1 MVKQLIISIFIADQS
16 LLKMDKTSILNQYRG
31 LCGDVLIELT
41 TKLNKSF
48 KSFLMETLILYLV
61 IPGRINF
68 LQLGRYGKSC
78 EQRFRQNFSKDFD
91 WMDFNLSLSDR
102 VLTGD
107 RKAIAIDPSYI
118 SKSGKNTPW
127 IGYFWSGTAGQAKR
141 GLEILGVGLIDVDN
155 KDCISLQAVQTPDH
169 QTLESRD
176 ANLIDWYLLV
186 LKSMQEKLHRAS
198 RYVVA
203 DAYFA
208 KNNFVTGLQEMKFD
222 LVSRFRDDAA
232 LYYPTLQKPTGKKG
246 RPKLYDGKIDMANL
260 DTTRVQKINIDN
272 GDLYT
277 LVAYSKSLKQMVR
290 LVIWYSRE
298 GKNPKLF
305 FSTDPEMSGKDVIE
319 YYRTRFQIEFCF
331 RDAKG
336 FTGLTQS
343 QARDARK
350 LSFNFNASLTS
361 VNLAKVLAKE
371 RGIPFSMASCKTMIH
386 NAYLLE
392 RFICV
397 SGIKP
402 NRRLNDKLVK
412 ELTLSLQ
419 PLLRDSELYF

>member
-1 MVKQLIISIFIADQS
+1 
-16 LLKMDKTSILNQYRG
+16 MDKTSILNQYRDI
-31 LCGDVLIELT
+31 CSDVLNKLT

-48 KSFLMETLILYLV
+48 KSFLMETLILYII

-68 LQLGRYGKSC
+68 LQMGRYGKSC

-91 WMDFNLSLSDR
+91 WLEFNLSLSER
-102 VLTGD
+102 ILTGD

-118 SKSGKNTPW
+118 SKSGKCTPW

-141 GLEILGVGLIDVDN
+141 GLEILGVGLIDIDN
-155 KDCISLQAVQTPDH
+155 KDCISLQAVQTPDS
-169 QTLESRD
+169 QTLESND
-176 ANLIDWYLLV
+176 IGLIDWYLLV
-186 LKSMQEKLHRAS
+186 LKSMEEKLHKIS
-198 RYVVA
+198 PYVVA
-203 DAYFA
+203 DAYFS
-208 KNNFVTGLQEMKFD
+208 KSNFATGLKDMG
-222 LVSRFRDDAA
+222 LHLISRFRDDAV
-232 LYYPTLQKPTGKKG
+232 LFYPTLEKPTGKRG
-246 RPKLYDGKIDMANL
+246 RPKLYEGKIDMANL
-260 DTTRVQKINIDN
+260 DKSRAEKIDIDN
-272 GDLYT
+272 GEVYT

-290 LVIWYSRE
+290 LAIWYSKD
-298 GKNPKLF
+298 GKKPKLF
-305 FSTDPEMSGKDVIE
+305 FSTNPDMSGKDVIE

-331 RDAKG
+331 RDAKS
-336 FTGLTQS
+336 FTGLIQS
-343 QARDARK
+343 QARDVSK

-371 RGIPFSMASCKTMIH
+371 RGLPFSMASCKTMIH

-412 ELTLSLQ
+412 ELV
-419 PLLRDSELYF
+419 EFAAIAA

>member
-1 MVKQLIISIFIADQS
+1 
-16 LLKMDKTSILNQYRG
+16 MDKTSILNQYRG
-31 LCGDVLIELT
+31 ICSDVLGELA

-48 KSFLMETLILYLV
+48 KSFLMETFILYLV

-91 WMDFNLSLSDR
+91 WLEFNLSLSDR
-102 VLTGD
+102 ILTGD

-118 SKSGKNTPW
+118 TKSGKNTPW
-127 IGYFWSGTAGQAKR
+127 IGYFWSGAAGQAKR

-155 KDCISLQAVQTPDH
+155 KDCISLQAVQTPDR

-186 LKSMQEKLHRAS
+186 IKSMRDKLHRTS

-246 RPKLYDGKIDMANL
+246 RPKLYDGKIDMAHL

-277 LVAYSKSLKQMVR
+277 LIAYSKSLRQMVR
-290 LVIWYSRE
+290 LVIWYFKD
-298 GKNPKLF
+298 GKKPKLF
-305 FSTDPEMSGKDVIE
+305 FSTNPKMSGKDVIE
-319 YYRTRFQIEFCF
+319 FYRTRFQIEFCF

-343 QARDARK
+343 QARDVAE

-361 VNLAKVLAKE
+361 VNLAKE

-412 ELTLSLQ
+412 ELI
-419 PLLRDSELYF
+419 EFAAIAA

>member
-1 MVKQLIISIFIADQS
+1 
-16 LLKMDKTSILNQYRG
+16 MDKTSILNQYRG
-31 LCGDVLIELT
+31 ICSDVLGELA

-91 WMDFNLSLSDR
+91 WLEFNLSLSDR

-118 SKSGKNTPW
+118 TKSGKNTPW
-127 IGYFWSGTAGQAKR
+127 IGYFWSGAAGQAKR

-155 KDCISLQAVQTPDH
+155 KDCNSLQAVQTPDR

-186 LKSMQEKLHRAS
+186 LESMQEKLHRAS
-198 RYVVA
+198 RHVVA

-208 KNNFVTGLQEMKFD
+208 KNNFVTGLQEMKFH
-222 LVSRFRDDAA
+222 LVSRFRDDAV

-246 RPKLYDGKIDMANL
+246 RPKLYDGKIDMINL

-290 LVIWYSRE
+290 LVVWYSKD
-298 GKNPKLF
+298 GKKPKLF
-305 FSTDPEMSGKDVIE
+305 FSTNPKMSGKDVIE
-319 YYRTRFQIEFCF
+319 FYRTRFQIEFCF

-336 FTGLTQS
+336 FTGLMQS
-343 QARDARK
+343 QARDVAK

-412 ELTLSLQ
+412 ELI
-419 PLLRDSELYF
+419 EFAAIAA

>member
-1 MVKQLIISIFIADQS
+1 
-16 LLKMDKTSILNQYRG
+16 MDKTSILNQYRG
-31 LCGDVLIELT
+31 ICSDVLGELA

-91 WMDFNLSLSDR
+91 WLEFNLSLSDR

-127 IGYFWSGTAGQAKR
+127 IGYFWSGAAGQAKR
-141 GLEILGVGLIDVDN
+141 GLEILGVGLIDIDN
-155 KDCISLQAVQTPDH
+155 KDCISLQAVQTPDR

-186 LKSMQEKLHRAS
+186 IKSMREKLHRAS

-246 RPKLYDGKIDMANL
+246 RPKLYDGKIDLANL

-290 LVIWYSRE
+290 LVIWYFKD
-298 GKNPKLF
+298 GKKPKLF
-305 FSTDPEMSGKDVIE
+305 FSTNPKMSGKDVIE
-319 YYRTRFQIEFCF
+319 FYRTRFQIEFCF

-336 FTGLTQS
+336 FTGLMQS
-343 QARDARK
+343 QARDVAK

-412 ELTLSLQ
+412 ELI
-419 PLLRDSELYF
+419 EFAAIAA

>member
-1 MVKQLIISIFIADQS
+1 MVKYLIISIFIADQS
-16 LLKMDKTSILNQYRG
+16 LIKMDRTSILNQYRG
-31 LCGDVLIELT
+31 ICGDVLIELT

-91 WMDFNLSLSDR
+91 WLEFNLSLSDR

-127 IGYFWSGTAGQAKR
+127 IGYFWSGAAGQAKR

-155 KDCISLQAVQTPDH
+155 KDCINLQAVQTPDR

-186 LKSMQEKLHRAS
+186 IKSMREKLHRAS
-198 RYVVA
+198 RHVVA

-277 LVAYSKSLKQMVR
+277 LVAYSKSFKQMVR
-290 LVIWYSRE
+290 LVIWYSKD

-305 FSTDPEMSGKDVIE
+305 FSTNPEMSGKDVIE
-319 YYRTRFQIEFCF
+319 FYRTRFQIEFCF

-336 FTGLTQS
+336 FTGLMQS
-343 QARDARK
+343 QARDVAK

-361 VNLAKVLAKE
+361 VNLAKVLARE

-397 SGIKP
+397 SDIKP

-412 ELTLSLQ
+412 ELIEFAASAA
-419 PLLRDSELYF
+419 

>member
-1 MVKQLIISIFIADQS
+1 
-16 LLKMDKTSILNQYRG
+16 MDKTSILNQYRG
-31 LCGDVLIELT
+31 ICGDVLIELT

-91 WMDFNLSLSDR
+91 WLEFNLSLSDR

-127 IGYFWSGTAGQAKR
+127 IGYFWSGAAGQAKR

-155 KDCISLQAVQTPDH
+155 KDCISLQAVQTPDR
-169 QTLESRD
+169 QTLESRY

-186 LKSMQEKLHRAS
+186 LKSMRDKLHRAS
-198 RYVVA
+198 RYMVA

-246 RPKLYDGKIDMANL
+246 RPKLYDGKIDMTNL

-290 LVIWYSRE
+290 LVIWYFKD
-298 GKNPKLF
+298 GKKPKLF
-305 FSTDPEMSGKDVIE
+305 FSTNPKMSGKDVIE
-319 YYRTRFQIEFCF
+319 FYRTRFQIEFCF

-336 FTGLTQS
+336 FTGLMQS
-343 QARDARK
+343 QARDVAK

-412 ELTLSLQ
+412 ELI
-419 PLLRDSELYF
+419 EFAAIAA

>member
-1 MVKQLIISIFIADQS
+1 
-16 LLKMDKTSILNQYRG
+16 MDKTSILNQYRG
-31 LCGDVLIELT
+31 ICSDVLGELT

-91 WMDFNLSLSDR
+91 WLEFNLSLSDR

-127 IGYFWSGTAGQAKR
+127 IGYFWSGAAGQAKR

-155 KDCISLQAVQTPDH
+155 KDCISLQAVQTPDR

-186 LKSMQEKLHRAS
+186 IKSMRDKLHRAS

-290 LVIWYSRE
+290 LVIWYFKD
-298 GKNPKLF
+298 GKKPKLF
-305 FSTDPEMSGKDVIE
+305 FSTNPKMSGKDVIE
-319 YYRTRFQIEFCF
+319 FYRTRFQIEFCF

-336 FTGLTQS
+336 FTGLMQS
-343 QARDARK
+343 QARDVAK

-361 VNLAKVLAKE
+361 INLAKVLAKE
-371 RGIPFSMASCKTMIH
+371 KGIPFSMASCKTMIH

-412 ELTLSLQ
+412 ELV
-419 PLLRDSELYF
+419 EFAAIAA